1 MCIRNGKINTKIDI
15 YFGWKTPP
23 LFDLLLVDFELVNDD
38 ELLVDVVEDING
50 LVDVEV
56 ALLLLIPLVR

>member
-1 MCIRNGKINTKIDI
+1 M
-15 YFGWKTPP
+15 
-23 LFDLLLVDFELVNDD
+23 LVDFELVNDD
-38 ELLVDVVEDING
+38 ELLVAVVDVVEDING